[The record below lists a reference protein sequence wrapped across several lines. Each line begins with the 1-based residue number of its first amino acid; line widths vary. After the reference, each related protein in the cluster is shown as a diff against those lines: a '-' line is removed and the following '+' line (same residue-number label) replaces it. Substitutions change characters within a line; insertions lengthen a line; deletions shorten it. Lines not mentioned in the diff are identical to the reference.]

1 MSLEECQRWCEAL
14 HLPAETV
21 DLIARSRFSP
31 PARRTQE
38 RAGNVSGIS
47 PSRKMGV
54 TIQFES
60 QIELGAIYLM
70 EYDAGVV
77 ECYDQPAPAFK
88 LSYQTRSG
96 RQAAPFHT
104 PDLFVLRTDQA
115 GWEEWKPEDQL
126 RKRASKRP
134 FRYQQRDGQWVCPP
148 GAAYAARFGHT
159 SRVHGKNA
167 GKLQRSHRDF
177 LAFSSDSGR
186 RAQTRENKGLLLA
199 VDTIRARETWEAVV

>member
-1 MSLEECQRWCEAL
+1 MSLEEFQRWCEAL

-21 DLIARSRFSP
+21 DLMARSRFSP

-38 RAGNVSGIS
+38 RAGNEAGIF

-77 ECYDQPAPAFK
+77 EFYDQPAPAFK

-96 RQAAPFHT
+96 GQAAPFHT
-104 PDLFVLRTDQA
+104 PDFFVLRTDQA
-115 GWEEWKPEDQL
+115 GWEEWKPENQL
-126 RKRASKRP
+126 RKRAFKGP
-134 FRYQQRDGQWVCPP
+134 FPIYSMMGNGFVHQGQCMLPASAFPLVSTAKTLASYNDRT
-148 GAAYAARFGHT
+148 AAF
-159 SRVHGKNA
+159 
-167 GKLQRSHRDF
+167 
-177 LAFSSDSGR
+177 
-186 RAQTRENKGLLLA
+186 
-199 VDTIRARETWEAVV
+199 

>member
-1 MSLEECQRWCEAL
+1 VSLEEFQRWCEAL

-31 PARRTQE
+31 PARRTQA
-38 RAGNVSGIS
+38 RALNVSGLF

-54 TIQFES
+54 TIPFES
-60 QIELGAIYLM
+60 QIELGAISLL
-70 EYDAGVV
+70 EDDAGVV

-96 RQAAPFHT
+96 GQAAPFHT
-104 PDLFVLRTDQA
+104 PDFFVLRTDQA

-134 FRYQQRDGQWVCPP
+134 FRSQQRDGQWVCPP
-148 GAAYAARFGHT
+148 GAADAARFGHT

-167 GKLQRSHRDF
+167 GKFQRSHRDF
-177 LAFSSDSGR
+177 LAFSADSGR
-186 RAQTRENKGLLLA
+186 RAQTRENKGLLRA
-199 VDTIRARETWEAVV
+199 IDTIKARETWEAVV